1 MTTATKSNLVTYLF
15 SDEESH
21 KELEFEMSYS
31 WRVYDGEK
39 WKFRLET
46 REQAISYCK
55 SLGGTRIGYAVWND
69 ETEANDYRNV
79 EVIE

>member
-1 MTTATKSNLVTYLF
+1 MTTKTMDLVTYVF
-15 SDEESH
+15 PDEEAQ
-21 KELEFEMSYS
+21 KQLEWEASNS
-31 WRVYDGEK
+31 WQVYDGEK

-55 SLGGTRIGYAVWND
+55 ALGGTRIGYAVWND
-69 ETEANDYRNV
+69 DLETNDYRNV